1 MVKVTNKSKV
11 NELSLR
17 MSFLSNLGVEV
28 MSSLPW
34 LVHFTRFPGQARVG
48 PSVPT
53 AQNTD

>member
-17 MSFLSNLGVEV
+17 MSFLSNIGVEV